1 MDCRGAADEGGAVV
15 AGRID
20 IGGFAFWVEQRFSAA
35 LSRFHPRQTTADRCR
50 QRILKPAQT
59 LFIDLV
65 TLVGKLQN
73 SPRIELRACNTFLK
87 LPSVLGSSKIPRRSQ
102 DMSFDLRQTSRVA
115 VAFVLATVFALPQ
128 NLAAE
133 TASHLVSP
141 SELQQAAVKASAARQ
156 QNRDEVQQ
164 FFSSEQARGALQSA
178 HMNPEQVK
186 TAVSTLDDAELAQ
199 LASRVH
205 RVQANFAGGTLS
217 DRDLIIIIVAIA
229 ALILIIVA
237 VR

>member
-1 MDCRGAADEGGAVV
+1 M
-15 AGRID
+15 
-20 IGGFAFWVEQRFSAA
+20 
-35 LSRFHPRQTTADRCR
+35 H
-50 QRILKPAQT
+50 
-59 LFIDLV
+59 
-65 TLVGKLQN
+65 
-73 SPRIELRACNTFLK
+73 
-87 LPSVLGSSKIPRRSQ
+87 
-102 DMSFDLRQTSRVA
+102 FDLRQAPRVV
-115 VAFVLATVFALPQ
+115 VALVLATVFALPQ

-164 FFSSEQARGALQSA
+164 FFSSEPAQKALQSA
-178 HMNPEQVK
+178 HMNPQQVK
-186 TAVSTLDDAELAQ
+186 TAISTLDDAELAQ

-205 RVQANFAGGTLS
+205 KAQADFAAGTLS
-217 DRDLIIIIVAIA
+217 DRDLIIILVAIA